1 MINDNAAKKPLS
13 KSAGSPAAR
22 KKAAT
27 VQPAD
32 AKPVRTAKSVAAPK
46 KAVPVKPKSKPD
58 SRLAAKESTPPVS
71 PLNGKTNKSVAP
83 AAKSQAKPQAK
94 IKPVA
99 EHKEKT
105 KKPKLIRDS
114 FTMPEVEYQVLADVK
129 KMCIKAGFEIKKSE
143 LLRIGMA
150 LIQKMDAA
158 TLKDALA
165 SLQPL
170 KAGRPKKEK

>member
-32 AKPVRTAKSVAAPK
+32 AKPARTAKPVAAPK
-46 KAVPVKPKSKPD
+46 KAVPAKPKSKPD

-83 AAKSQAKPQAK
+83 TAKAQAK

-143 LLRIGMA
+143 LLRIGVA

-158 TLKDALA
+158 TLKEALA

-170 KAGRPKKEK
+170 KAGRPKTEK